1 MSFCSILFLGED
13 MPRTEPSEDPS
24 FFEDLNLDQVADALL
39 AGRETYN
46 LRPFFRMPLQDVDS
60 VVYRHEI
67 FRDLEQGPVFE
78 AIATFAESM
87 RIIRDA
93 LDATAKLYYT
103 HERERWVVDA
113 SSRYCQ
119 AVTNLSSELNRLP
132 LASRGLLALRTF
144 LADYQKSSEFRGL
157 VADIDQIREKLA
169 AISYAVLIDGN
180 RLTVRDPQ
188 NEGDL
193 VAAIHETFARFRYGA
208 PKSYLLKFS
217 DRLGMNGIE
226 AKVLEFVARLHP
238 DVFGELDRFA
248 EQHSEFIHPIVRQFN
263 REVQFY
269 LAYIEYA
276 RIFEAAGLPMCYPDV
291 RIDNKTVHAD
301 DAFDV
306 ALARRLIEAGEDV
319 VCNSFEL
326 HGNERVF
333 VVSGPNQGGKTTFA
347 RTFGQLHYLAALGC
361 QVAGR
366 GAAAHLFDAIF
377 THFERQEDPMALRGK
392 LEDDVIR
399 IHEILEQAT
408 PNSVIILNEIFAST
422 TARDA
427 SVLGRQVLDRVL
439 ELDALC
445 VCVTFIDELSTLSEK
460 TVSMVSLVN
469 PANLDVR
476 TYKLARRPADGLAY
490 AVSLAEKYS
499 LTYGQLR
506 ARLSGD
512 RA

>member
-208 PKSYLLKFS
+208 PKELS
-217 DRLGMNGIE
+217 
-226 AKVLEFVARLHP
+226 AKIFGSARDEWH
-238 DVFGELDRFA
+238 
-248 EQHSEFIHPIVRQFN
+248 
-263 REVQFY
+263 
-269 LAYIEYA
+269 
-276 RIFEAAGLPMCYPDV
+276 
-291 RIDNKTVHAD
+291 
-301 DAFDV
+301 
-306 ALARRLIEAGEDV
+306 
-319 VCNSFEL
+319 
-326 HGNERVF
+326 
-333 VVSGPNQGGKTTFA
+333 
-347 RTFGQLHYLAALGC
+347 
-361 QVAGR
+361 
-366 GAAAHLFDAIF
+366 
-377 THFERQEDPMALRGK
+377 RGK
-392 LEDDVIR
+392 G
-399 IHEILEQAT
+399 
-408 PNSVIILNEIFAST
+408 P
-422 TARDA
+422 
-427 SVLGRQVLDRVL
+427 
-439 ELDALC
+439 
-445 VCVTFIDELSTLSEK
+445 
-460 TVSMVSLVN
+460 
-469 PANLDVR
+469 
-476 TYKLARRPADGLAY
+476 
-490 AVSLAEKYS
+490 
-499 LTYGQLR
+499 
-506 ARLSGD
+506 
-512 RA
+512 